1 MLQNVNV
8 TLNTIHSVYLISQ
21 PSNHNLLHH
30 TSQNEIVFKPSIN
43 NQHWEVSN
51 CQVTDIWSLEKAKQN
66 ESSLLTGY
74 EPAGQQCDLL
84 QQLSSLSSESTL
96 SKKKYNHNLLI
107 IILLCKTDHF
117 LTTNKIP
124 LCHKEKETLQP
135 HGIE

>member
-107 IILLCKTDHF
+107 ILFSYARQIIFSQLTKSLCAIKKRKPCNPTA
-117 LTTNKIP
+117 
-124 LCHKEKETLQP
+124 
-135 HGIE
+135 